1 MNQTKSSG
9 VVHLRALAAA
19 GLMAIAPAT
28 LLRTASAAEAE
39 SSANQQGWAVSC
51 AAVGHNV
58 ALNCAAEQKV
68 IAQETG
74 QAISGVSVR
83 VPGDSRKPAIV
94 FLFPFGL
101 YLPAGLK
108 AQVDEGPVTK
118 LEVQTCEPTGCFAS
132 VPSPAGL
139 LKSMRAGKTLV
150 LSGVTMGKEPF
161 RMTHPLEGFKT
172 AFDSIK

>member
-1 MNQTKSSG
+1 MKVLS
-9 VVHLRALAAA
+9 AA
-19 GLMAIAPAT
+19 GLMVLVSATSAAPA
-28 LLRTASAAEAE
+28 RSASAPAEAA
-39 SSANQQGWAVSC
+39 SPANQQGWAVSC
-51 AAVGHNV
+51 AAAGRAGV
-58 ALNCAAEQKV
+58 LNCAAEQKV

-108 AQVDEGPVTK
+108 AQVDEGPVTE
-118 LEVQTCEPTGCFAS
+118 LEVQTCEPSGCFAAA
-132 VPSPAGL
+132 PSPAAL
-139 LKSMRAGKTLV
+139 LKSMSAGKTLV

-161 RMTHPLEGFKT
+161 RMTHPLEGFK
-172 AFDSIK
+172 AALGAIK